1 MTKVTVWIQTKMTRK
16 VRLPTEFNQPSAP
29 QKYSEAY
36 PYRGQL

>member
-1 MTKVTVWIQTKMTRK
+1 MTKATVWMQTKMMRK

-29 QKYSEAY
+29 QKFSEAS

>member
-1 MTKVTVWIQTKMTRK
+1 MTKATVWMQTKMTRK

-29 QKYSEAY
+29 QKYSKAY